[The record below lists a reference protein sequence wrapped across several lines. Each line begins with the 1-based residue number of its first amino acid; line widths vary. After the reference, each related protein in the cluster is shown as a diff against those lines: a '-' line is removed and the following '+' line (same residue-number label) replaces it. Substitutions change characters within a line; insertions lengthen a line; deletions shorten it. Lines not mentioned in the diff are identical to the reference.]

1 MRPFGPIGPLMGW
14 ELRRLARRGLAM
26 RVRLVLLYVLFLAF
40 VGFAAYWFYPLPVRD
55 VLTSPRP
62 ILLTDAAAF
71 AHSFSLVLLEAQ
83 LAAVLAATP
92 ALACAAVSEEK
103 DRHTLPL
110 LLTTELTDREI
121 VFGKAAGRTAFVLA
135 AVFAGVPVLV
145 FVLTL
150 GGVDIAF
157 LAAGYALTAG
167 TAVLCSAL
175 GVSAACRAPDL
186 RSALLRSYG
195 RVAVFAVLLN
205 PFAVLVAAHSAVGRE
220 PLFAWGYAALEVL
233 AAFLILA
240 AASRNLRLR
249 EPTAGP
255 PPGTQFPAPP
265 RPADPPLI
273 QSDRIPP
280 RALPPIDDAN
290 PVLWKERCAGFRP
303 SWGLPVA
310 GRVLAA
316 TGTALVVLLFV
327 AGARELARRVEWTF
341 QPESPTSQPV
351 SDAGGWL
358 LMAAGVFASGRYL
371 LPLSVGLSGA
381 IAGERYRGTLDALLT
396 TPLSRRAVLSAKVQ
410 AHVERGLGFAT
421 AAAIGPGMAFTADS
435 VRLGAASA
443 TLMLCG
449 IGLMI
454 GLGAWLSVRCPS
466 DARAF
471 RLLLPFVLLAIGW
484 PVGVWNL
491 VRLESDFRP
500 SPDAVAGWLFAAAG
514 VCAVTGLALWWHAGR
529 VLDRGE

>member
-1 MRPFGPIGPLMGW
+1 MRPLGPIGPLMGW
-14 ELRRLARRGLAM
+14 ELRRLARRGLAL

-55 VLTSPRP
+55 VFASPRP
-62 ILLTDAAAF
+62 ILLADAAQF

-83 LAAVLAATP
+83 LAAVLAAAP

-135 AVFAGVPVLV
+135 AVLAGVPVLV

-150 GGVDIAF
+150 GGVDAAF

-167 TAVLCSAL
+167 SAVLCSAL

-186 RSALLRSYG
+186 RSALLRAYG

-205 PFAVLVAAHSAVGRE
+205 PFAVLAAAHGDVGWG

-233 AAFLILA
+233 VAFLILA

-255 PPGTQFPAPP
+255 PPETQFPAPP

-273 QSDRIPP
+273 QPDHAP
-280 RALPPIDDAN
+280 RRSLPPVDEAD

-303 SWGLPVA
+303 AWGMPVV

-327 AGARELARRVEWTF
+327 AGGRELGRRVQWTF

-396 TPLSRRAVLSAKVQ
+396 TPLSRRAVLGAKVQ

-421 AAAIGPGMAFTADS
+421 AAAIGPGMAFTSDS

-443 TLMLCG
+443 TLVLCS
-449 IGLMI
+449 IGLTI
-454 GLGAWLSVRCPS
+454 GLGAWLSVRCAS

-471 RLLLPFVLLAIGW
+471 RLLLPFVLLAVGW
-484 PVGVWNL
+484 PLGVWNL
-491 VRLESDFRP
+491 LRVESDVRL

-514 VCAVTGLALWWHAGR
+514 VCAVSGLALWWHAGR
-529 VLDRGE
+529 ALDRGE